1 MFTPIDVQHAAA
13 ERHLGRREGRCRGRK
28 GSELSE
34 WEVHLHFTHSHAH
47 KQTGLSHFDTKA
59 AKQTVVFNCCVALFG
74 KTDKGHVE

>member
-34 WEVHLHFTHSHAH
+34 WEVHLHFTH
-47 KQTGLSHFDTKA
+47 KQTGLSHFDTKPT
-59 AKQTVVFNCCVALFG
+59 KQTVVFNCSVALFG
-74 KTDKGHVE
+74 KTDKRHVE